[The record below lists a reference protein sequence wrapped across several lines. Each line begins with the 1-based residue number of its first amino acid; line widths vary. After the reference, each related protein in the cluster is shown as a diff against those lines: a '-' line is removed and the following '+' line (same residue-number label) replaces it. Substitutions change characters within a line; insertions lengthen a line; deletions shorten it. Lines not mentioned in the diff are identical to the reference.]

1 MTTLDDNIL
10 QFHGGSDINSLRN
23 IIQFNNDDDDEGN
36 PLQIIK
42 HSSYY
47 HDDKFKSIIDQHK
60 GNFCILSTN
69 IQSINAKFDELF
81 AYINDLRQH
90 NFEFSAICIQES
102 WMSETEDTSPVD
114 IPGYNCIHKGKT
126 CSNNGGLI
134 IYLLKNFDY
143 EVITDYDNTVAFEK
157 QFIKVSGKFITKP
170 IILGNLYR
178 QP

>member
-10 QFHGGSDINSLRN
+10 RFHGGSDINSLCN
-23 IIQFNNDDDDEGN
+23 IIQFNNDDDDDEGN

-42 HSSYY
+42 HSPYY
-47 HDDKFKSIIDQHK
+47 DDDKFKSIIDQHK

-134 IYLLKNFDY
+134 IYLLKK
-143 EVITDYDNTVAFEK
+143 I
-157 QFIKVSGKFITKP
+157 
-170 IILGNLYR
+170 
-178 QP
+178 